1 MRFHSKTLSGVLGAA
16 SLLIALPTWAHHSFM
31 AEFDQRLHVVLEGTV
46 KNVEWINP
54 HTYFYLDVKDQSGK
68 NVNWTLETGS
78 PSVLIARGWTR
89 DTMKLGDH
97 VTVHAY
103 RAKDKPN
110 LAAARSVTLADGR
123 TLFGGQTDDGGPTK

>member
-1 MRFHSKTLSGVLGAA
+1 
-16 SLLIALPTWAHHSFM
+16 M

-46 KNVEWINP
+46 TNVEWINP

-68 NVNWTLETGS
+68 NMNWALETGS